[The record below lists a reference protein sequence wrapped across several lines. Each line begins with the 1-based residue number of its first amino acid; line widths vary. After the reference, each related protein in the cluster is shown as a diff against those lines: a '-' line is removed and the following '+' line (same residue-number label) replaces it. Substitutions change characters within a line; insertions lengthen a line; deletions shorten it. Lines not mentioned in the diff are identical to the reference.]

1 MSGLGEAYWREVIT
15 VLRSIIPVYDK
26 VNNAISLGKD
36 NTFRT
41 TGIKKAVIKGDKIL
55 DAGSGFGN
63 MTGIALEH
71 TNQNVEIIMMD
82 PILEMLRYS
91 TKFESKS
98 IVLRYSGIFENIP
111 FKDNTFDVV
120 MCGYSLRDAIKLEQ
134 AITEFHRILKNG
146 GRFIIID
153 LGKPDNLIIRIGVK
167 LYLRYILKILAYI
180 VAGKTGLQFKTLYG
194 TFLRWPQNKKMYQL
208 LSNKFQKVEFIKK
221 LKGGSIIVI
230 STK

>member
-1 MSGLGEAYWREVIT
+1 MAGLGEEYWREVIA
-15 VLRSIIPVYDK
+15 VLRGIIPVYDK

-36 NTFRT
+36 NIFRT
-41 TGIKKAVIKGDKIL
+41 IGIKNGIIKGDKIL

-63 MTGIALEH
+63 MTRIALEH
-71 TNQNVEIIMMD
+71 TNHEVEIIMMD

-91 TKFESKS
+91 TKFKSKS
-98 IVLRYSGIFENIP
+98 IILKYSGIFESIP

-120 MCGYSLRDAIKLEQ
+120 MCGYSLRDAIELEK

-153 LGKPDNLIIRIGVK
+153 LGKPDNVLIRFGVV
-167 LYLRYILKILAYI
+167 LYLKYILKILAYI
-180 VAGKTGLQFKTLYG
+180 VAGKKGLQFKTLYG
-194 TFLRWPQNKKMYQL
+194 TFLKWPQNKKMFQL
-208 LSNKFQKVEFIKK
+208 LSNKFKKVEFIKK
-221 LKGGSIIVI
+221 LNGGSIIAI